1 MRSVT
6 VLPAVLPQ
14 ALATADVIVPA
25 AVMGVADHGRAEAQL
40 LLIVISEPSPPA
52 RSG

>member
-25 AVMGVADHGRAEAQL
+25 AVVGDHGRAEAQL